1 MLRILFP
8 LITSLLFS
16 GSYIAGKY
24 TTVDL
29 DPLTTT
35 LARFAI
41 ALGFLALLAMHF
53 RLRALKIALRDIP
66 WMMLLGATG
75 IVTYH
80 YFFFLSLRFTDVANT
95 AIINALSPVVT
106 AFTAAILIGE
116 WLSQKNYLGL
126 GFCFLA
132 VLTLLCE
139 GEPRRL
145 ISWDFNRGDLFMLA
159 AVGSWTIY
167 AIVVKRLSSR
177 YSSYTVTFYA
187 TLFGVGCLLVLV
199 PLDEAVV
206 LLKQSTPA
214 TRYAVLYM
222 GVFGSGIGYLTYN
235 LSVRHIG
242 ATRTS
247 SFVYSVIPI
256 LVAVFAWVL
265 LGQGITGVM
274 VASAVMILLGLRL
287 MMNSRASPSL
297 LQG

>member
-1 MLRILFP
+1 MQRIVFP

-16 GSYIAGKY
+16 GSYIAGQY

-35 LARFAI
+35 LARFSI
-41 ALGFLALLAMHF
+41 ALVFLLLLAGHY
-53 RLRALKIALRDIP
+53 RLGGLKISLRDIP
-66 WMMLLGATG
+66 AMMLLGVTG
-75 IVTYH
+75 IVAYH

-106 AFTAAILIGE
+106 ALAAAILIHE
-116 WLSQKNYLGL
+116 WLSRKNYLGM
-126 GFCFLA
+126 GVCFLA
-132 VLTLLCE
+132 VLALLCDAD
-139 GEPRRL
+139 PRRL
-145 ISWDFNRGDLFMLA
+145 FSWDLNRGDLFMLA

-167 AIVVKRLSSR
+167 AIGVKRLSAR
-177 YSSYTVTFYA
+177 YSSYTLTFYA

-199 PLDEAVV
+199 PLDEAVAR
-206 LLKQSTPA
+206 LKQSTLA
-214 TRYAVLYM
+214 TIYAVLYM

-256 LVAVFAWVL
+256 LVALFAWGVF
-265 LGQGITGVM
+265 GQGITAVM
-274 VASAVMILLGLRL
+274 MVSAVMILLGLRL
-287 MMNSRASPSL
+287 MMGSKL
-297 LQG
+297 